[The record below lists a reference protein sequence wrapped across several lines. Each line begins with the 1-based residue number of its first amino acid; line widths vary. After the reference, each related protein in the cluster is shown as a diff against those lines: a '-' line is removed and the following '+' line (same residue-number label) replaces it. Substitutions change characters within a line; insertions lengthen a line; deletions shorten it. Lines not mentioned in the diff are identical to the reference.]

1 MHANLFDIRWSQFY
15 AFIASAPDGSAK
27 NRLRLRFGGF
37 PKRSC
42 RISELNS
49 LGYSC
54 LARSACHNGLEKLFT
69 YSGRAYQTET
79 WKWRVL
85 YKCRS
90 TKQDFP
96 FCSSTSIKSTMTNEA
111 DFRLKPGCLW
121 REPICRSACFVFVWR
136 PNTRRGLCSTLTCGG
151 EDHVDWISGQTRG
164 LSGQ

>member
-15 AFIASAPDGSAK
+15 AFIASVPDGSAK
-27 NRLRLRFGGF
+27 NSLGLRFGGF

-54 LARSACHNGLEKLFT
+54 LARSACHKGLEKLFT
-69 YSGRAYQTET
+69 YSGHVHIELKRGNEGCYTSAAQRA
-79 WKWRVL
+79 
-85 YKCRS
+85 
-90 TKQDFP
+90 FP

-111 DFRLKPGCLW
+111 DSLAVYGESQSAEVLVLFLCDGQILGTDFAPLW
-121 REPICRSACFVFVWR
+121 LAVE
-136 PNTRRGLCSTLTCGG
+136 